1 MENIKRK
8 SISIA
13 MCAISIFGSNAL
25 YAKTLAQDNMKERF
39 IIKLNPEYMLNELGK
54 TQYLH
59 KDMNEAKVTVIESFA
74 SKAGLT
80 LTKRLIQQDA
90 MVAYLTQ
97 SELKA
102 LKANHSVK
110 FIEGD
115 PKRYLQSESIP
126 YGISLIQANQLP
138 DVGAANRK
146 VCIMD
151 TGYTLGHPDLPHANI
166 TGDDGYGEFDSG
178 NWFEDGHGHGTH
190 VAGTIAA
197 IGGNDLGVVG
207 VNPSGELGL
216 HIVKVFD
223 SQGSWTYG
231 STIAE
236 AVYQCAAAGANVI
249 NMSLGGNKPSEL
261 EREAFNTTYQQGV
274 LHIAA
279 AGNSGFLNHHYPA
292 SYDDV
297 VSVAAVDEQGM
308 KASFSTYNDQVEV
321 AAPGVKVNSTTKNGE
336 YGNMS
341 GTSMATPH
349 VSGAAALLWGYFPNC
364 TNQQIRQALQVTAL
378 DKGPVGRDNEYGFG
392 VIQVLAAKQYLDQ
405 QACELPV
412 GLPVANFTYRGNL
425 LEVSFTDTSTDNDA
439 IVSHQWA
446 FGDGTSSVQQNPIHT
461 YDKEG
466 TYMVRLVVTDSEG
479 HRSLKIKA
487 VNADDGIAPICDD
500 RAQWQQNKH
509 YRIGDKVK
517 YLDKKYTAI
526 HWGAGATPDVFT
538 HVWKFDGLCDD
549 PTQNA
554 L

>member
-1 MENIKRK
+1 ML
-8 SISIA
+8 S
-13 MCAISIFGSNAL
+13 CTAINA
-25 YAKTLAQDNMKERF
+25 KIIDQDNERF
-39 IIKLNPEYMLNELGK
+39 IIKLNSSYVSSELSK
-54 TQYLH
+54 KQYFHNNTL
-59 KDMNEAKVTVIESFA
+59 EAKATILSRFAKQTGVSVT
-74 SKAGLT
+74 KKLP
-80 LTKRLIQQDA
+80 LQDA
-90 MVAYLTQ
+90 LVAYLKS
-97 SELKA
+97 SELKV
-102 LKANHSVK
+102 LKENPHIK
-110 FIEGD
+110 FIEAD

-126 YGISLIQANQLP
+126 YGISLIQADQLP

-166 TGDDGYGEFDSG
+166 SGDDGYGEFDTG

-197 IGGNDLGVVG
+197 IGGNDIGVVG
-207 VNPSGELGL
+207 VNPSAELGL

-236 AVYQCAAAGANVI
+236 AVYQCAAAGANII

-279 AGNSGFLNHHYPA
+279 AGNSGFSNHHYPA
-292 SYDDV
+292 SYGDV
-297 VSVAAVDEQGM
+297 VSVAAVDEQGV

-321 AAPGVKVNSTTKNGE
+321 AAPGVKVNSTTKNGR
-336 YGNMS
+336 YGEMS

-349 VSGAAALLWGYFPNC
+349 VSGAAALLWGYYPDC
-364 TNQQIRQALQVTAL
+364 TNQQIREALQVTAL

-392 VIQVLAAKQYLDQ
+392 VIQVLAAKHYLAQ
-405 QACELPV
+405 QTCEQPV
-412 GLPVANFTYRGNL
+412 GLPLADFSYSSNL
-425 LEVSFTDTSTDNDA
+425 LELTFSDESTDNDA
-439 IVSHQWA
+439 IVSHHWA
-446 FGDGTSSVQQNPIHT
+446 FGDGSHSSQQNPIHI
-461 YDKEG
+461 YEKEG

-479 HRSLKIKA
+479 HRALKIKS
-487 VNADDGIAPICDD
+487 VNVDDGIAPICDD
-500 RAQWQQNKH
+500 RPQWQQDKH

-526 HWGAGATPDVFT
+526 HWGMGATPDVFT
-538 HVWKFDGLCDD
+538 HVWRFDGPCDAS
-549 PTQNA
+549 TTNS